1 MGDQHLEM
9 MCACVL
15 ASSRTADL
23 HIVVVVVVV
32 VVTGRCVW
40 GASLQS
46 WLQI

>member
-9 MCACVL
+9 ACACVL

-23 HIVVVVVVV
+23 HIVVVVVV